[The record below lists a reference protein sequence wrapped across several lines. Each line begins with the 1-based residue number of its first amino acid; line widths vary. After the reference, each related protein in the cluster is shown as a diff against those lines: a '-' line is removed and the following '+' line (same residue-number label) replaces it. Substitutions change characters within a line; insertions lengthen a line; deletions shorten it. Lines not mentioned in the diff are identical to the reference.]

1 MAMVRPTLRVTL
13 CQTRRSATI
22 RSVPTAA
29 RTISSVYMRAVCMRA
44 SSAPRRIV
52 WACSQASVAGVCLPR

>member
-1 MAMVRPTLRVTL
+1 MVRPTLCVTL
-13 CQTRRSATI
+13 CQARRSATM

-44 SSAPRRIV
+44 SSTPRAVAR
-52 WACSQASVAGVCLPR
+52 ACSQASVAGVCLPR